1 MPTFWDKRN
10 NVSQTV
16 VSTPTSIKTRPSTTV
31 ASWFNPLNNK
41 LVATGGSILDV
52 SGYRVH
58 TFQASGSFTVTSGSA
73 NIEICLLSGGG
84 AGKGDGN
91 GGGGGG
97 GGGYQEYTITG
108 VGVGTYSVAVGGGG
122 PANTIGGASYMPE
135 FFINTVGGGPGSGF
149 ATVGGAG
156 ASRFSQLCS

>member
-58 TFQASGSFTVTSGSA
+58 TFQASGSFIVTSGSA
-73 NIEICLLSGGG
+73 NIEIGLLSGGG

-108 VGVGTYSVAVGGGG
+108 VGVGTTLLLLVLVVQQ
-122 PANTIGGASYMPE
+122 I
-135 FFINTVGGGPGSGF
+135 
-149 ATVGGAG
+149 
-156 ASRFSQLCS
+156 QLVVLPICQSFL